1 MGVFE
6 WIVVG
11 LLIIALFFLYTIIDL
26 LTESK
31 FIQKEQLER
40 LGRIVDAGDLSNTR
54 IELENLEKDY
64 QEGTIEEGDYQRMK
78 QILESII
85 GNKKGPYRVRGN

>member
-6 WIVVG
+6 WVVVA
-11 LLIIALFFLYTIIDL
+11 LLIVALFFLYTIIDL

-31 FIQKEQLER
+31 FIQKEQLDH
-40 LGRIVDAGDLSNTR
+40 LDRIVDAGDLSNTR
-54 IELENLEKDY
+54 IELENPEKDY
-64 QEGTIEEGDYQRMK
+64 QEGTIEENDYRMKK